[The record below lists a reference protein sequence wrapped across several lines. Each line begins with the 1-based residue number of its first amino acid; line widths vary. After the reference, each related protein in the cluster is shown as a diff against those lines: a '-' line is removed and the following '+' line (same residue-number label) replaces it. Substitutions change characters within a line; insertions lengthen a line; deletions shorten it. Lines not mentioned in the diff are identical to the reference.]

1 VEAGVSLVSASGTS
15 LNEIVQQVV
24 QMSSTITNIANSARE
39 QANSLREVTAAG
51 DQMDKVTQQNAA
63 MVEQTTAAAQSL
75 TRETESLAI
84 MVQRFKTNDGDR
96 GYGSARYAMAS

>member
-1 VEAGVSLVSASGTS
+1 
-15 LNEIVQQVV
+15 
-24 QMSSTITNIANSARE
+24 
-39 QANSLREVTAAG
+39 
-51 DQMDKVTQQNAA
+51 

-96 GYGSARYAMAS
+96 GHGSARYAMAS